1 MYRKLLFTAALLA
14 SSSAIAAPAAK
25 FLTDAMKGDNS
36 EIQLGQLIAQNG
48 SSSAVKDFGNTLV
61 SDHTKAKSQVAELA
75 QQMHVP
81 ATDAIMPEARSERAK
96 LQRMHGMAFD
106 REVKR
111 YMIKDHKED
120 IGTFRAQARRGDRRT
135 AALAKQQ
142 LPTLEKHLHI
152 AESLHG

>member
-61 SDHTKAKSQVAELA
+61 SDHTQAKSQVADLA

-96 LQRMHGMAFD
+96 LQHMHGMAFD

-120 IGTFRAQARRGDRRT
+120 IAKFRAQARSGDRRT

>member
-48 SSSAVKDFGNTLV
+48 SSSDVKDFGNTLV
-61 SDHTKAKSQVAELA
+61 SDHTQAKSQVADLA

-120 IGTFRAQARRGDRRT
+120 IAKFRAQARSGDRRT

-142 LPTLEKHLHI
+142 LSTLEKHLHI